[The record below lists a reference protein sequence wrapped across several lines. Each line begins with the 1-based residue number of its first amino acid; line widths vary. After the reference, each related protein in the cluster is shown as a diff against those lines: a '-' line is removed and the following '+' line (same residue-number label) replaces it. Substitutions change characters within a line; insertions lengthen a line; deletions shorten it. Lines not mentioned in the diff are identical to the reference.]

1 MLLGGSPMV
10 ETQPH
15 ALERSPRR
23 SRRPDAVRMQSH
35 GAAHVVSWR
44 TRTCWISVSTFVTF
58 SGYGRRRPWNSEQE
72 GMMFNWLRGGAAA
85 VFARFGVAKFTA
97 HASEVSSFR
106 SYGLPAPD
114 AFVYAIGALEIVGA
128 LLLAAGLL
136 TRLAAAALAGDMIA
150 AIVVSGLA
158 KGEVLSLTL
167 APALLVSMIAEC
179 WIGPRHA
186 ALDTRLLGR
195 ARKGRAGMSRRS

>member
-1 MLLGGSPMV
+1 MNALLATTDTP
-10 ETQPH
+10 
-15 ALERSPRR
+15 
-23 SRRPDAVRMQSH
+23 
-35 GAAHVVSWR
+35 AAR
-44 TRTCWISVSTFVTF
+44 LT
-58 SGYGRRRPWNSEQE
+58 P
-72 GMMFNWLRGGAAA
+72 WLRWASAS
-85 VFARFGVAKFTA
+85 VFALFGVAKFTA

-136 TRLAAAALAGDMIA
+136 TRLAAAALAGDMLA

-167 APALLVSMIAEC
+167 APALLVAMIVVC
-179 WIGPRHA
+179 WIGPGHP
-186 ALDTRLLGR
+186 ALDTRLLGG
-195 ARKGRAGMSRRS
+195 AREGRADMSPRS